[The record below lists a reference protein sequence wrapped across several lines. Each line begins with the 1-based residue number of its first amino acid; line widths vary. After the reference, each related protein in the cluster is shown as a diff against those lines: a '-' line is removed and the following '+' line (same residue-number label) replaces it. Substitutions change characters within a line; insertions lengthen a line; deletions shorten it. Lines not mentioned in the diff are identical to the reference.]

1 MLPKA
6 SPKSL
11 RPAKP
16 FRMPPRSAG
25 ASPTRAQEQRAASE
39 DRLQQLN
46 VLDRDLPL
54 VGEEVGCGG
63 SVYGDRKTLVCDQ
76 GCVAGGPALTTVR
89 RVPRPHTPDHT
100 TGISG
105 LNITLP
111 PQPTPSP
118 ARNLPRPFDRRRRGW
133 RGIDTDHRPCALRVG
148 AIVLR
153 SRCIYNAFG
162 FPGGARGGEAR
173 EREWEPSYIL
183 LTAQE
188 HASGRPAPA
197 VKLRAC
203 SP

>member
-1 MLPKA
+1 MDLPDLKRTPHKSSRPQEATPMLPKA

-11 RPAKP
+11 RPAKS

-105 LNITLP
+105 LTITLP
-111 PQPTPSP
+111 LQPTPP
-118 ARNLPRPFDRRRRGW
+118 PVKNLPRPFDRRRRRW
-133 RGIDTDHRPCALRVG
+133 RGIDAEHRRRGRRVGDILPLILRVCG
-148 AIVLR
+148 WIH
-153 SRCIYNAFG
+153 
-162 FPGGARGGEAR
+162 RGG
-173 EREWEPSYIL
+173 
-183 LTAQE
+183 
-188 HASGRPAPA
+188 
-197 VKLRAC
+197 
-203 SP
+203 

>member
-63 SVYGDRKTLVCDQ
+63 SVYGDLKTLVCDQ

-89 RVPRPHTPDHT
+89 RVPRPHTPDHNRDFRSQYNT
-100 TGISG
+100 
-105 LNITLP
+105 
-111 PQPTPSP
+111 SP
-118 ARNLPRPFDRRRRGW
+118 AAHPLSRKEPPTALRSTATGVARNRHRSPSRC
-133 RGIDTDHRPCALRVG
+133 HRPTESVYLQCVW
-148 AIVLR
+148 I
-153 SRCIYNAFG
+153 
-162 FPGGARGGEAR
+162 PRGR
-173 EREWEPSYIL
+173 
-183 LTAQE
+183 
-188 HASGRPAPA
+188 
-197 VKLRAC
+197 
-203 SP
+203 

>member
-1 MLPKA
+1 MQSKNGRNSYRTAGPTNPSMDLPDLKRTPHKSSRPQEATPMLPKA

-100 TGISG
+100 TEMSG
-105 LNITLP
+105 LTITRLL
-111 PQPTPSP
+111 QPTPPPSRQEP
-118 ARNLPRPFDRRRRGW
+118 ATALRSTATEVARNRRRA
-133 RGIDTDHRPCALRVG
+133 P
-148 AIVLR
+148 
-153 SRCIYNAFG
+153 S
-162 FPGGARGGEAR
+162 AR
-173 EREWEPSYIL
+173 
-183 LTAQE
+183 
-188 HASGRPAPA
+188 
-197 VKLRAC
+197 
-203 SP
+203 

>member
-1 MLPKA
+1 MQSKNGRNSYRTAGPTNPSMDLPDLKRTPHKSSRPQEATPMLPKA

-105 LNITLP
+105 LNITL
-111 PQPTPSP
+111 
-118 ARNLPRPFDRRRRGW
+118 RVW
-133 RGIDTDHRPCALRVG
+133 RGID
-148 AIVLR
+148 I
-153 SRCIYNAFG
+153 
-162 FPGGARGGEAR
+162 
-173 EREWEPSYIL
+173 PSG
-183 LTAQE
+183 
-188 HASGRPAPA
+188 H
-197 VKLRAC
+197 
-203 SP
+203 

>member
-105 LNITLP
+105 LTITLP
-111 PQPTPSP
+111 LQPTPP
-118 ARNLPRPFDRRRRGW
+118 LPSRTCHGPS
-133 RGIDTDHRPCALRVG
+133 IDGDGGGEESTQSTVG
-148 AIVLR
+148 AVDALEIF
-153 SRCIYNAFG
+153 S
-162 FPGGARGGEAR
+162 
-173 EREWEPSYIL
+173 
-183 LTAQE
+183 
-188 HASGRPAPA
+188 H
-197 VKLRAC
+197 
-203 SP
+203 